1 MDIQLYGQKDAQ
13 YSVVIG
19 RNGILQFPGIG
30 PLNILEQGNS
40 FQSLKSL
47 IKEKVRE
54 QLGEGVRVSM
64 SLAELRQIRVFLAG
78 EFIQPGRRLVT
89 AGSSLFTLLM
99 DSGGVNRIASLRSL
113 KLKRSGSPDR
123 VFDLYDLLIKG
134 ERTEAK
140 LEDGD
145 VIFLPTVKNRVWV
158 HGNFAPSRIR
168 AYQ

>member
-1 MDIQLYGQKDAQ
+1 MDIQLYGQNEAQ

-54 QLGEGVRVSM
+54 QLGEGVRVSV

-99 DSGGVNRIASLRSL
+99 DSGGVNRI
-113 KLKRSGSPDR
+113 
-123 VFDLYDLLIKG
+123 
-134 ERTEAK
+134 E
-140 LEDGD
+140 
-145 VIFLPTVKNRVWV
+145 
-158 HGNFAPSRIR
+158 
-168 AYQ
+168 